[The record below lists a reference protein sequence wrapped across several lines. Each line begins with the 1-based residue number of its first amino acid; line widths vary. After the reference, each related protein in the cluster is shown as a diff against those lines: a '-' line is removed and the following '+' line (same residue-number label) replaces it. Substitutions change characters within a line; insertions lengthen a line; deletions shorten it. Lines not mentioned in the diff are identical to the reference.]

1 MAWRPR
7 RGGVAT
13 ALRPLAWL
21 YALLAALHRAWWRHV
36 QRPVRLPVPVVVVG
50 NVVVGGSG
58 KTPVVIALV
67 QTLRAA
73 GWNPGVVSRG
83 YGRASGAALRLAAPD
98 STAEQIGDE
107 PLLIGRRTGAPLAVG
122 ARRVD
127 AAPLLLARHPEVDII
142 VSDDGLQHHAL
153 AHDLALVVFDDRGAG
168 NGLLLPAG
176 PLREPVPKALPARR
190 LVVYTGPGGAST
202 RLPGTLAP
210 VRADR
215 AVALQAWW
223 RSGEDVARQPPVALK
238 ALDALRSPD
247 TQGAQRIAPPEQ
259 GQTVAGPQEALNTL
273 HDPGLPDAPGV
284 HPLIALAGI
293 GEPSKFF
300 ATLTAAGLRFVRQ
313 PMPDHARYDRP
324 PWPAWARDVVTTE
337 KDAVKLA
344 RLNLDMTRVWVVPL
358 DLTLPPEF
366 VTALLRCLPRRC
378 TPR

>member
-127 AAPLLLARHPEVDII
+127 AARLLLARHPEVDII

-176 PLREPVPKALPARR
+176 PLREPLSDLDTMDALVLNGDAPPPRAHPRVFRFTIEATGMRR
-190 LVVYTGPGGAST
+190 LD
-202 RLPGTLAP
+202 GT
-210 VRADR
+210 
-215 AVALQAWW
+215 
-223 RSGEDVARQPPVALK
+223 EHC
-238 ALDALRSPD
+238 SPSAF
-247 TQGAQRIAPPEQ
+247 AQRAGTARIA
-259 GQTVAGPQEALNTL
+259 
-273 HDPGLPDAPGV
+273 
-284 HPLIALAGI
+284 ALAGI
-293 GEPSKFF
+293 AQPARFF
-300 ATLTAAGLRFVRQ
+300 ATLRGIVGAFDAHALG
-313 PMPDHARYDRP
+313 DHAQIT
-324 PWPAWARDVVTTE
+324 PATIAALDADLVVMTE
-337 KDAVKLA
+337 KDAVKCAAFADPRCWALEVHA
-344 RLNLDMTRVWVVPL
+344 RFDP
-358 DLTLPPEF
+358 
-366 VTALLRCLPRRC
+366 ALLTWLEEHLNGPS
-378 TPR
+378 PA